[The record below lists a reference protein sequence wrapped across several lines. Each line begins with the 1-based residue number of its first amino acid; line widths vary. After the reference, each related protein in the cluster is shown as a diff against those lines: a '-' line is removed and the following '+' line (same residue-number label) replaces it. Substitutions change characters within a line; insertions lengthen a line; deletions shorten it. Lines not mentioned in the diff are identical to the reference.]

1 MEVAK
6 KVRHNKIAE
15 MLKSTS
21 SAEVGQATQEM
32 YSYINM
38 VHGTADN
45 GFISLFHKDSKSR
58 WGVDNYGWSELN
70 NLAEKEDIYA
80 SVNSFYSPVGCTSSK
95 TKKLNAIFIDLDYY
109 NIEQLK
115 GLNAEEVIQVLRK
128 ELDYLEPSIY
138 IDSGNG
144 LYLMWLLNNTYATTS
159 SRAYWRKI
167 EETLIKLFEP
177 FGADTK
183 VKDPARVLRIPGTIN
198 SKTGRRARIILP
210 GIFDDDII
218 SYSESPPRFEL
229 REIAEYFWGDK
240 KEAIKYEP
248 KKKPKINNLK
258 SIKTLLTLNYNR
270 ALDLER
276 LVELRLDLE
285 GSREYILFLYRLH
298 LLYANIKPK
307 EALELTLRL
316 NNKLTSPLSDKELIR
331 ATKSAETNAEVLN
344 RLKGNYREEYGSL
357 NTYLSNN
364 GAYIYKTSTIIK
376 DLKILISEQQD
387 MLVLIGSEVKKQRK
401 DIRNK
406 DYYENN
412 KDYFKEYH
420 NEKLKIQGKINEK
433 DKISQRREKIKDLL
447 DKGLKQKDICSAMA
461 ISKRTCIRDI
471 NYLKE
476 QGLI

>member
-1 MEVAK
+1 MEVAE

-15 MLKSTS
+15 MLKSTL
-21 SAEVGQATQEM
+21 SAEVGQATQEI

-38 VHGTADN
+38 VHGNSDS
-45 GFISLFHKDSKSR
+45 GFISIFHKDSKSR
-58 WGVDNYGWSELN
+58 WGVGNDSWSELT
-70 NLAEKEDIYA
+70 NLAEKEDMYA
-80 SVNSFYSPVGCTSSK
+80 SVNSFYSPVGCISSK
-95 TKKLNAIFIDLDYY
+95 TKKLNALFIDLDYY
-109 NIEQLK
+109 NVKQLK

-128 ELDYLEPSIY
+128 EVDYPEPSIY

-167 EETLIKLFEP
+167 EETLIRVFEP
-177 FGADTK
+177 YGADTK

-198 SKTGRRARIILP
+198 SKTGRMARVILP

-240 KEAIKYEP
+240 KETIKCEF

-276 LVELRLDLE
+276 LVELRGNLE

-298 LLYANIKPK
+298 LLYANIKPQ

-316 NNKLTSPLSDKELIR
+316 NSKLTSPLSDKEVIR
-331 ATKSAETNAEVLN
+331 ATRSAETNAEVLN
-344 RLKGNYREEYGSL
+344 RLKSNYKEEYGAL
-357 NTYLSNN
+357 NAYLSNN
-364 GAYIYKTSTIIK
+364 GAYIYQTSTLIK
-376 DLKILISEQQD
+376 DLKILIPEQKD

-401 DIRNK
+401 SIRNAK
-406 DYYENN
+406 AY
-412 KDYFKEYH
+412 KQ
-420 NEKLKIQGKINEK
+420 KLEAQGKKSKKEELQIIR
-433 DKISQRREKIKDLL
+433 DKIKNLRLEGFANKEIMRMLGITSTTTFERH
-447 DKGLKQKDICSAMA
+447 
-461 ISKRTCIRDI
+461 IS
-471 NYLKE
+471 YLKKN
-476 QGLI
+476 GLL